1 MIKQIYISLNW
12 TVSHNMLLT
21 NYVAVPQNELGI
33 CVALVA
39 ESNIITKMYEKKSK
53 DVCKL

>member
-21 NYVAVPQNELGI
+21 NSVAVSQNEFGI
-33 CVALVA
+33 WVALVA
-39 ESNIITKMYEKKSK
+39 KSNIITKMYEKKSK
-53 DVCKL
+53 DVRKL